1 MKKQWKWIVCISI
14 ASILL
19 VGCGTSGASDP
30 ANGGSETAE
39 DVPKDTK
46 DVITK
51 EQVSTDLKYE
61 DGKYIFTL
69 KNITEHDVHL
79 SFSSSQEYEYKI
91 FDSEGEHIYTYS
103 MDKTFLM
110 ATSEKTLLPGEEYV
124 MEVDVEVLSTLEKDT
139 YTLEIWSTALD
150 SEGLKSEIEIT
161 NNELNKEEGLL
172 DK

>member
-39 DVPKDTK
+39 EVPKDTK
-46 DVITK
+46 DVVTK
-51 EQVSTDLKYE
+51 EHVSTELQNE
-61 DGKYIFTL
+61 EGKYIFTL
-69 KNITEHDVHL
+69 KNITDHNVHL

-103 MDKTFLM
+103 MDKIFLM
-110 ATSEKTLLPGEEYV
+110 ATSEKTLAPGEEFV
-124 MEVDVEVLSTLEKDT
+124 MDVDVEVLSTLEKGT
-139 YTLEIWSTALD
+139 YTLEIWSIALE
-150 SEGLKSEIEIT
+150 SEGLESEIEIII
-161 NNELNKEEGLL
+161 
-172 DK
+172 D